1 MSPSALAGEPG
12 ARRVSPLLLLLVI
25 LSFFLVFAG
34 VSCNTATTRSTIG
47 SIEASQGVSAAETAQ
62 VNACIDGLSGVNIL
76 TYSGWQLAFGK
87 DPVIGSVP
95 AACNQSTAAAT
106 DTSAANIGPQL
117 LAFLGLIS
125 IFLALLFATAGVL
138 GLLAARTRALITA
151 AFAAAAG
158 VLLIVDQLHLR
169 DVLHAKIAS
178 TEGSSA
184 PGVLGIASLFNVNA
198 GIGLVVAVAILA
210 VAVLYNLAALIVPPA
225 REAVPTPEPHPPP
238 TLSPPPQASTQAEP
252 PRNGMP

>member
-1 MSPSALAGEPG
+1 MSPAALAGEPG

-34 VSCNTATTRSTIG
+34 VSCNTATTRSAIG

-117 LAFLGLIS
+117 LAILGLIS
-125 IFLALLFATAGVL
+125 VFLALVFAIAGVL
-138 GLLAARTRALITA
+138 GLLAARVRALITA

-158 VLLIVDQLHLR
+158 ALLIVDQLHLG

-178 TEGSSA
+178 SQGSSA
-184 PGVLGIASLFNVNA
+184 TGVLGIASLFNVNP
-198 GIGLVVAVAILA
+198 GIGLVVALVILA
-210 VAVLYNLAALIVPPA
+210 LAVLYNLAALIVTPA
-225 REAVPTPEPHPPP
+225 SEPVLTPEPPHPAP
-238 TLSPPPQASTQAEP
+238 TLSPPP
-252 PRNGMP
+252 